1 MTDKPFSLADLR
13 RDYASRSLDES
24 TADADPLKQLR
35 AWVEDALRAE
45 LLDANAMALATVTPA
60 GIPAVRIVLVKQINN
75 RGVVFFTHYV
85 SPKSDD
91 LAAHPHA
98 SVLFYWAELE
108 RQVRLTGAVER
119 VERDLSDTYFATR
132 PRESQ
137 IAAWSARQ
145 SSVLP
150 DRADLHNRFAE
161 VAQKFEGQP
170 VPRPPDWGGYLVV
183 AQQIEFWQGRP
194 GRLHDR
200 LQYMRGENGTWSRVR
215 LAP

>member
-13 RDYASRSLDES
+13 RDYASRSLDEL
-24 TADADPLKQLR
+24 TADADAIRKLR
-35 AWVEDALRAE
+35 AWFEDALRAE

-60 GIPAVRIVLVKQINN
+60 GLPAVRIVLVKQINE
-75 RGVVFFTHYV
+75 RGLVFFTHYV
-85 SPKSDD
+85 SPKGDD

-98 SVLFYWAELE
+98 SLLFYWAELE
-108 RQVRLTGAVER
+108 RQVRATGPVER
-119 VERDLSDTYFATR
+119 VGPELSDTYFATR

-150 DRADLHNRFAE
+150 DRAALHDRYADLARKYEN
-161 VAQKFEGQP
+161 GP
-170 VPRPPDWGGYLVV
+170 VPRPPEWGGYLVV

-200 LQYMRGENGTWSRVR
+200 LLYTRREDGSWKRVR